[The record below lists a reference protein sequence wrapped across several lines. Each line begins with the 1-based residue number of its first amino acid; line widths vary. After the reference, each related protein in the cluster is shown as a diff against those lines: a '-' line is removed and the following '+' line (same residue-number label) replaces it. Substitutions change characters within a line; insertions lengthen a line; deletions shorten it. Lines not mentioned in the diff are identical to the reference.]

1 MITDCRTHI
10 NAHPG
15 IDPAIVAY
23 LTLHTNAIMCAE
35 IESVVTRLIRE
46 RIERGSDEASGNF
59 LKSWRRGILRNA
71 RYSEIRDTIG
81 LFGDEYKSRF
91 IELINNSVGEIGI
104 EALGIAVGGRDET
117 AHGTPPNITFQE
129 LEIAYT
135 VASTVVDMVNQV
147 LQ

>member
-1 MITDCRTHI
+1 
-10 NAHPG
+10 
-15 IDPAIVAY
+15 
-23 LTLHTNAIMCAE
+23 MCAE

-81 LFGDEYKSRF
+81 LFGKEYKTKF
-91 IELINNSVGEIGI
+91 VELVDNSVGEIGI
-104 EALGIAVGGRDET
+104 EALGIAVGNRDQT
-117 AHGTPPNITFQE
+117 AHETPPNVTFHE
-129 LEIAYT
+129 LERAYA
-135 VASTVVDMVNQV
+135 VASDMVDMVNQV